1 MFVGNVDGFSWKNS
15 MPTTFKYYVCVK
27 VFNLKTILTDYSI
40 VYLVFKKNHLGLFFY
55 SESTLSSNVKIF
67 DVRSQVEH
75 VNTIHG

>member
-1 MFVGNVDGFSWKNS
+1 MFVGNFDGFSWKDS

-27 VFNLKTILTDYSI
+27 VFNLKTNLTDYSI
-40 VYLVFKKNHLGLFFY
+40 PSFQERSCRNFFFA
-55 SESTLSSNVKIF
+55 SESTLTLNEKIF